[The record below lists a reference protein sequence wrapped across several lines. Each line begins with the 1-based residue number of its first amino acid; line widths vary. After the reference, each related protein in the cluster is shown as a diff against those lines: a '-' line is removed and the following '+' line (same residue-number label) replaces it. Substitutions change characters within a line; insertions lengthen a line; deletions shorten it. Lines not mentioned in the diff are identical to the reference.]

1 MTSTTRTDQASH
13 PREPS
18 EAASHAGSAMGGPL
32 TLLRLEGLVVLAAAS
47 CAYQEVGAGWSLF
60 ALLFLVPD
68 LSMLGYLV
76 NRRVGAACYNAGH
89 SYLGPALL
97 LALGAAFHTPSA
109 LAVACVWVA
118 HVGFDRLLGY
128 GLKYASGF
136 GDTHLGRKGRSA
148 AHATRRPAQHHVSS
162 ERAGVAS

>member
-1 MTSTTRTDQASH
+1 MTTTTTRTDQASSS
-13 PREPS
+13 RERPA
-18 EAASHAGSAMGGPL
+18 AASHAGSAMGAPL
-32 TLLRLEGLVVLAAAS
+32 TLLRLEGLVMLAAAS
-47 CAYQEVGAGWSLF
+47 FAYQAVGARWSLF

-97 LALGAAFHTPSA
+97 LALGTVFHTQTA
-109 LAVACVWVA
+109 LAVACIWAA

-136 GDTHLGRKGRSA
+136 GDTHLGRKGPSA
-148 AHATRRPAQHHVSS
+148 THATRPAAI
-162 ERAGVAS
+162 RDVAAIRNA

>member
-1 MTSTTRTDQASH
+1 MTTTTRTDQASQ
-13 PREPS
+13 PREQS
-18 EAASHAGSAMGGPL
+18 EAASHVGRAMGAPL

-60 ALLFLVPD
+60 ALLFIVPD

-76 NRRVGAACYNAGH
+76 NRGVGAACYNVGH
-89 SYLGPALL
+89 SYLGPAVLF
-97 LALGAAFHTPSA
+97 ALGAAFHTQTA

-136 GDTHLGRKGRSA
+136 GDTHLGRKSRNA
-148 AHATRRPAQHHVSS
+148 AHAARPAQNHVSS
-162 ERAGVAS
+162 ERAVVAS

>member
-1 MTSTTRTDQASH
+1 MTSTTTRTDQASS
-13 PREPS
+13 PRERS
-18 EAASHAGSAMGGPL
+18 ETASHVGSAMGTPL

-47 CAYQEVGAGWSLF
+47 CAYQAVGARWSLF

-89 SYLGPALL
+89 SYFGPALL
-97 LALGAAFHTPSA
+97 LALGAAFHTPTA
-109 LAVACVWVA
+109 LAVACIWVA

-148 AHATRRPAQHHVSS
+148 AHAARPALKHVSS
-162 ERAGVAS
+162 ERAVVAS